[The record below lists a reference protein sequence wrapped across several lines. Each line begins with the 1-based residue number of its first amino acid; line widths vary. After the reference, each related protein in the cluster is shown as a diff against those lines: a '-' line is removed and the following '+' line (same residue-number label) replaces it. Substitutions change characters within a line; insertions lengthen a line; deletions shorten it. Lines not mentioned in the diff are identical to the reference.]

1 MTSRAYRR
9 RVDLTP
15 ERLAPLLV
23 VLLVLLA
30 ALLVVLAARSGW
42 RRGASRPVL
51 ALLGV
56 AGGAVTGVEVA
67 ARVQA
72 HWPQTGGDAVVLVV
86 GAVLVLAVVGASLGA
101 AVGAGLA
108 RVLGAVHLGVLDRVA
123 GAVVRGG
130 LAVVLCAVL
139 LPLLPL
145 VPGHG
150 TPGDGLRQSLE
161 QVGRHVLDPVV
172 TAVGATLGGPAAG
185 PGPR

>member
-1 MTSRAYRR
+1 M
-9 RVDLTP
+9 DLTP

-23 VLLVLLA
+23 VLAVLLA
-30 ALLVVLAARSGW
+30 AVLVVLAARSGW

-56 AGGAVTGVEVA
+56 AVGAVTGVEVA
-67 ARVQA
+67 ARIQA
-72 HWPQTGGDAVVLVV
+72 HWPQTGGDAVILSI
-86 GAVLVLAVVGASLGA
+86 GTVLVLAVVGASLGA
-101 AVGAGLA
+101 AVGAVLA
-108 RVLGAVHLGVLDRVA
+108 RALGAVHLGVLDRVA

-139 LPLLPL
+139 LPFLPL
-145 VPGHG
+145 VPGDG
-150 TPGDGLRQSLE
+150 TPWPGSPGEGLRQSLE

-172 TAVGATLGGPAAG
+172 TAVGAAVGGPDAG